1 MPIVIRD
8 ETANLLILTIDNNG
22 NATFGDGTPINLLTV
37 GGHGIIDSN
46 GHVVHGL
53 GSCSAH
59 PISGSVNVGINPV
72 GGNST
77 ATITTI
83 PGRVPTVQ
91 VDTTQPAFR
100 YFIDFRDP
108 NDPSQGGPESVT
120 SLPGRTVHNFSAVAG
135 SFTIVNQNVGDGFVN
150 DPNSQFHDASLD
162 FAPCVYRWL

>member
-1 MPIVIRD
+1 MPIIIRD

-59 PISGSVNVGINPV
+59 PISGGVNVGI
-72 GGNST
+72 NST

-83 PGRVPTVQ
+83 SGRIPTVQ
-91 VDTTQPAFR
+91 VDTTQPAAS
-100 YFIDFRDP
+100 YFIDFRTPGDP
-108 NDPSQGGPESVT
+108 TSGGSEGST
-120 SLPGRTVHNFSAVAG
+120 ALPGRTVHNFDAVAG
-135 SFTIVNQNVGDGFVN
+135 SFTIFNQNIGDGYVN
-150 DPNSQFHDASLD
+150 DPNSQYHDPSLD
-162 FAPCVYRWL
+162 SAPCVYRWL

>member
-1 MPIVIRD
+1 MPIIIRD

-53 GSCSAH
+53 NSCSAN
-59 PISGSVNVGINPV
+59 PVSGSVNVGINQV
-72 GGNST
+72 GSTST

-83 PGRVPTVQ
+83 SGRIPTVQ
-91 VDTTQPAFR
+91 IDTTQPAASYFMEFR
-100 YFIDFRDP
+100 TPGDP
-108 NDPSQGGPESVT
+108 TSGGTEST
-120 SLPGRTVHNFSAVAG
+120 TPLLGRTVHNFGATAG
-135 SFTIVNQNVGDGFVN
+135 SFTIVNQNEGDGYVN
-150 DPNSQFHDASLD
+150 DPNSQYHDSNLD